1 MSEQNEN
8 APVETP
14 PVNIREISQKQHV
27 VLRLEQLQRM
37 VIKEPHRI
45 HELDADRSL
54 NHIRPEVKALQAR
67 LKATGRKDLGF
78 ELKVL
83 SEATDLLS
91 NWEEEKE
98 LADVLLSDRHIQESL
113 ALRNSDKL
121 DYPGLRQLAQDVRE
135 VRIKM
140 FNKYKGYF
148 SGLLKDNEDKRK
160 LVEKQLKQTQDKASE
175 YLDKASQL
183 EGIHGTVQGYHQQAM
198 NALVGGFAIMLAMV
212 GGGWWFWQWLGLFPG
227 LFFGYMAFS
236 NISHFHAEVSGKNI
250 DALYA
255 FLTNRYEL
263 KNVKPFFKYKDKEK
277 PDIPTAFDAT
287 RGDPLARF
295 IFKDLA
301 LYRQGLV
308 VQDRR
313 KDEFINYLT
322 YLDGRTNWV
331 REQRD
336 RMERLEKLRMG
347 DKLPEQRLARKLPP
361 APPPL
366 PGPEPEL
373 PSLATHLGLRP
384 SKEGPAEA
392 KQESGAEGATSEAE
406 SKEPSRPLIVKPSA
420 RPELPTAL
428 PEPPADTFAAIPSPP
443 PEVFAPIPPPK
454 LAEEIKPK
462 FVPKP
467 IKVLRKASGKVVEPP
482 PEAEKSEAGVADTSA
497 APAASPAPASP
508 PPAS

>member
-8 APVETP
+8 APVEQH
-14 PVNIREISQKQHV
+14 PVNIREISQKQHI

-37 VIKEPHRI
+37 VVKEPQRI
-45 HELDADRSL
+45 HELDGDRSL

-67 LKATGRKDLGF
+67 LKASGRKDLAF

-98 LADVLLSDRHIQESL
+98 LADVLLSDRHIQEML
-113 ALRNSDKL
+113 ALRNSEKL
-121 DYPGLRQLAQDVRE
+121 DYPGLRQLADDVRE

-160 LVEKQLKQTQDKASE
+160 QVEKQLKQTQDKAAE
-175 YLDKASQL
+175 YLEKATQL
-183 EGIHGTVQGYHQQAM
+183 EGVHGTVLGYHQQSM
-198 NALVGGFAIMLAMV
+198 NALVGGLAMMLV
-212 GGGWWFWQWLGLFPG
+212 MAGGGWWFWQWLGLIPG

-250 DALYA
+250 DTLYA
-255 FLTNRYEL
+255 FLLDRYEL
-263 KNVKPFFKYKDKEK
+263 KNVKPFFKYTNKEK
-277 PDIPTAFDAT
+277 PELPTAFDAT
-287 RGDPLARF
+287 RGEPLARF
-295 IFKDLA
+295 IFKDLT
-301 LYRQGLV
+301 LYRQGLTI
-308 VQDRR
+308 QERR

-322 YLDGRTNWV
+322 YLDGRTTWV

-347 DKLPEQRLARKLPP
+347 DKLPEIRSKKLPP

-366 PGPEPEL
+366 PGPEPDL
-373 PSLATHLGLRP
+373 PNLATHLGLRP
-384 SKEGPAEA
+384 SKALLAGEAPPTPEGAAPEAGVEA
-392 KQESGAEGATSEAE
+392 K
-406 SKEPSRPLIVKPSA
+406 EPTRPLIVKPSA
-420 RPELPTAL
+420 RPELVSAL
-428 PEPPADTFAAIPSPP
+428 PEPPADTFAAIPAPP

-454 LAEEIKPK
+454 LAQELKPK

-467 IKVLRKASGKVVEPP
+467 IKVLRKASGKVAEAPPADGENAEPGP
-482 PEAEKSEAGVADTSA
+482 TAEKSA
-497 APAASPAPASP
+497 AETPSVTP
-508 PPAS
+508 PTT

>member
-8 APVETP
+8 APVDKH
-14 PVNIREISQKQHV
+14 PVNIREISQKQHI

-37 VIKEPHRI
+37 VVKEPHRI
-45 HELDADRSL
+45 HELDGDRSL

-67 LKATGRKDLGF
+67 LKAAGRKDLTF

-83 SEATDLLS
+83 AEATDLLS

-98 LADVLLSDRHIQESL
+98 LADVLLSDRHIQEML
-113 ALRNSDKL
+113 TLRNSDKL
-121 DYPGLRQLAQDVRE
+121 DYPGLRQLSDDVRE

-148 SGLLKDNEDKRK
+148 SSLLKDNEDKRK
-160 LVEKQLKQTQDKASE
+160 QVEKQLKQTQDKAAE
-175 YLDKASQL
+175 YLEKATQL
-183 EGIHGTVQGYHQQAM
+183 EGVHGTVLGYHQQAM
-198 NALVGGFAIMLAMV
+198 NALVGGLVMMLAIA
-212 GGGWWFWQWLGLFPG
+212 GGGWWFWQWLGLIPG

-250 DALYA
+250 DTLYA
-255 FLTNRYEL
+255 FLLDRYEL
-263 KNVKPFFKYKDKEK
+263 KNVKPFFKYTHKEK
-277 PDIPTAFDAT
+277 PELPTAFDAT
-287 RGDPLARF
+287 RGEPLARF

-301 LYRQGLV
+301 LYRQGLT
-308 VQDRR
+308 VQERR

-322 YLDGRTNWV
+322 YLDGRTTWV

-347 DKLPEQRLARKLPP
+347 DKLPEVRSRQLPP

-366 PGPEPEL
+366 PGPEPDLASL
-373 PSLATHLGLRP
+373 PNLATHLGLRP
-384 SKEGPAEA
+384 SKALLAGETPATPEGPAAEA
-392 KQESGAEGATSEAE
+392 SESNA
-406 SKEPSRPLIVKPSA
+406 PSRPLIVKPSA
-420 RPELPTAL
+420 RPELVSSQASAL
-428 PEPPADTFAAIPSPP
+428 SEPPADTFAAIPSPP

-454 LAEEIKPK
+454 LAQELKPK

-467 IKVLRKASGKVVEPP
+467 IKVLRKASGKVAEAPPVDGENAEPSPSAETPSATP
-482 PEAEKSEAGVADTSA
+482 PTV
-497 APAASPAPASP
+497 
-508 PPAS
+508 